1 MGDMIP
7 ADPGPFMSMQR
18 HSTAL
23 NGIIFKPSQES
34 QLRSARGGFH
44 VDSKPVIIS
53 ISFGHDLILWGI
65 VVQRH
70 LTSLKMFKI

>member
-1 MGDMIP
+1 MICPRTQAPQRSLKRKPVGDMIP

-44 VDSKPVIIS
+44 VDSKTVIIS
-53 ISFGHDLILWGI
+53 YYFYLVW
-65 VVQRH
+65 
-70 LTSLKMFKI
+70 T